1 MYNDVPTITAIP
13 PFVKLLIDIK
23 IIDAHVLA
31 HTFTLPAMNAES
43 VTIGVEEEEEEILYL
58 TILERDAGCLE
69 SVTIGVV
76 YSLD

>member
-1 MYNDVPTITAIP
+1 
-13 PFVKLLIDIK
+13 
-23 IIDAHVLA
+23 
-31 HTFTLPAMNAES
+31 MNAES
-43 VTIGVEEEEEEILYL
+43 VTIGVEEEEEEEILYL